1 MSFTQ
6 RYKKDITDLLK
17 KNKTLD
23 NKRIKQIKIIKNN
36 FNSIKN
42 NNSFLSIVNLK
53 HYFKQKTF
61 KKNKLATPNNHSENS
76 KMNSLVSIFSN
87 KRIKS
92 KIDKETNTIKEYNI
106 KLIPIH
112 KPKLNKNKNAFS
124 YDKIKFNNTY
134 NKIFLKRIN
143 DEIKND
149 IDTNTKNVLSKN
161 DSKFKLSNKLERL
174 NFYRKIQKAYD
185 EITMIKR
192 KNFIFD
198 KSLFLFSPINKK
210 NQNNNNKK
218 IKIMFLQKNHDHS

>member
-23 NKRIKQIKIIKNN
+23 NKRIKKIKIIKNN

-76 KMNSLVSIFSN
+76 KMNSLVPIFSN

-218 IKIMFLQKNHDHS
+218 IKIMFLQKNNDHS

>member
-1 MSFTQ
+1 M
-6 RYKKDITDLLK
+6 
-17 KNKTLD
+17 
-23 NKRIKQIKIIKNN
+23 
-36 FNSIKN
+36 
-42 NNSFLSIVNLK
+42 SIVNLK

-76 KMNSLVSIFSN
+76 KMNSFVSIFSN
-87 KRIKS
+87 KKIKS

-218 IKIMFLQKNHDHS
+218 IKIMFLQKNNDHS

>member
-23 NKRIKQIKIIKNN
+23 NKRIKKIKIIKNN

>member
-23 NKRIKQIKIIKNN
+23 NKRIKKIKIIKNN

-92 KIDKETNTIKEYNI
+92 KIDKETNTIREYNI
-106 KLIPIH
+106 KLIPIR
-112 KPKLNKNKNAFS
+112 KPQLNKNKNAFS